1 MSFRRLERLARRL
14 SLFALLGLAGLALS
28 ADGAAAA
35 DSLYDVAKVTVDTSA
50 KDAVAARKTGMAQA
64 EMRAMNIL
72 LERLVS
78 QSVREQLPAF
88 SHEEIEDLVS
98 GVAVRKE
105 QTSTTRYIA
114 TLDVRFNE
122 YAVKQF
128 LADNAIPFSEERAP
142 SISIL
147 PLMLAGDSVTGEGQV
162 GWRQAWEGLDLS
174 HSVTPGTILRPRP
187 DLAAATVKA
196 ALAGDAEALAALQS
210 AYGYGGLVVAV
221 GEVKG
226 DSLTTQLVG
235 EDGAGAINVRLSEA
249 VGGNAKLAAEK
260 AAAASLATLENRWKM
275 TRSGGEVPG
284 VPAEATYEEA
294 PVPGAEEAPGAPAEV
309 PRNVVALVEFTGLRD
324 WQQIRSRLTQIAGLQ
339 TLEVNSLSARGASV
353 TFDFAG
359 SLDRLQAA
367 LGQNGFA
374 LEDRNGTFVVR
385 SQ

>member
-1 MSFRRLERLARRL
+1 M
-14 SLFALLGLAGLALS
+14 SLFALVGLAGLGS
-28 ADGAAAA
+28 VVGDVAAA
-35 DSLYDVAKVTVDTSA
+35 DSLYDVAKVSVDTTA
-50 KDAVAARKTGMAQA
+50 KDAVAARNTGMAQA

-147 PLMLAGDSVTGEGQV
+147 PLMLAGDSVTSEGDV

-196 ALAGDAEALAALQS
+196 ALSGDADALAAMQS
-210 AYGYGGLVVAV
+210 AYGYGGLVLAV
-221 GEVKG
+221 GELKG

-235 EDGAGAINVRLSEA
+235 EDGAGAINVSLSEA

-260 AAAASLATLENRWKM
+260 VAAASLATLETRWKM

-284 VPAEATYEEA
+284 VRRKP
-294 PVPGAEEAPGAPAEV
+294 
-309 PRNVVALVEFTGLRD
+309 LM
-324 WQQIRSRLTQIAGLQ
+324 RSRRFQAPKRPRARRPKCRAMLLCW
-339 TLEVNSLSARGASV
+339 SSSAA
-353 TFDFAG
+353 
-359 SLDRLQAA
+359 
-367 LGQNGFA
+367 
-374 LEDRNGTFVVR
+374 
-385 SQ
+385 